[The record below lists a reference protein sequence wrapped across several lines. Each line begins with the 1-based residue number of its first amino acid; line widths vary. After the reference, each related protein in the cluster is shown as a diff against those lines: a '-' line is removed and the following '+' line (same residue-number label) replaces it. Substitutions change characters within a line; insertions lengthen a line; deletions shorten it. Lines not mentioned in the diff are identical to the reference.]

1 MSIIKINLSVLVKD
15 TVKRMKKQATNLERM
30 FANHMSGKRFLF
42 KVHEEPSKFNKKT
55 SNPTERWTKDFNRNF
70 IQEDIKMANKH
81 T

>member
-1 MSIIKINLSVLVKD
+1 MKD

-42 KVHEEPSKFNKKT
+42 KVYEEPSKFNKKT
-55 SNPTERWTKDFNRNF
+55 TSNPIKSWTKDFNRNF